1 MYYLFLHTVY
11 LSFCFYFVG
20 TMQTNVFPQ
29 IKAWITNRPASV
41 AARTQ
46 AELQVQYTL
55 AQLQMAPTAL
65 PCTVL
70 PYTAMPYTTMQASA
84 MQAPAMQVTAMPSMV
99 VFICFF
105 MCYTKSTGFCKCS
118 F

>member
-1 MYYLFLHTVY
+1 
-11 LSFCFYFVG
+11 
-20 TMQTNVFPQ
+20 MQTNVFPR

-41 AARTQ
+41 AAGTQ

-70 PYTAMPYTTMQASA
+70 PYTAMPYMT
-84 MQAPAMQVTAMPSMV
+84 MQAPAMQVTAMPYV
-99 VFICFF
+99 V
-105 MCYTKSTGFCKCS
+105 MSERLAWSLGELQPVLYMLRTGRFKLEIWLTS
-118 F
+118 SLI